1 MGKLNRSL
9 VAAATVASGAF
20 AASAGAQLAPERTY
34 YGTNRPFPIVVTSPG
49 TENPLSIKL
58 MDPANA
64 VLETKEAVAPGKV
77 DLSSLFPS
85 LWETQ
90 GQRGVLYAQLFE
102 GDTPVGPAVV
112 IQPMLAP
119 AYASMPDRRAGRPD
133 GKPEW
138 APSAGIFSG
147 YRAYIDKDIL
157 MATSEG
163 DITFRMRPDEAPNT
177 VWNFLSLGDGG
188 FYTDIAFHRVMPQ
201 FVIQAGDPRGEGTGG
216 PGYFLDLEDS
226 KLLHDFGVLSMAR
239 SSDPNS
245 NGSQVFICLSR
256 ERTQGLDT
264 RYTGFGQAITGADV
278 IMKIANTPLTSER
291 RSETP
296 VNPPLIH
303 TATLVDAAPR
313 GTGAAPVAL
322 PKEEAPS
329 GR

>member
-1 MGKLNRSL
+1 
-9 VAAATVASGAF
+9 
-20 AASAGAQLAPERTY
+20 
-34 YGTNRPFPIVVTSPG
+34 
-49 TENPLSIKL
+49 
-58 MDPANA
+58 
-64 VLETKEAVAPGKV
+64 
-77 DLSSLFPS
+77 
-85 LWETQ
+85 
-90 GQRGVLYAQLFE
+90 
-102 GDTPVGPAVV
+102 
-112 IQPMLAP
+112 
-119 AYASMPDRRAGRPD
+119 
-133 GKPEW
+133 
-138 APSAGIFSG
+138 
-147 YRAYIDKDIL
+147 